1 MGVDPYSLQFDEAI
15 AFFREKL
22 SIATETWTDLWR
34 VAHSKAFT
42 VAGAMDEALLA
53 DLRAAVDKAIADGIT
68 LQTFRKE
75 FDSIVQQYG
84 WQYKGGRDWRSRV
97 IYDTNL
103 RTAYMAGRWQQLM
116 EGGFPYLQYHHAP
129 WVKEPR
135 PMHLHWDGLIL
146 RADDP
151 WWDTHYPP
159 NGWGCQCWVTGVS
172 MGLLR
177 SLGKSR
183 ADITPDDGTYEW
195 IDKSTGEIHEIPR
208 GIDPGW
214 DYNVGKAWLEG
225 RAA

>member
-1 MGVDPYSLQFDEAI
+1 MPVDPYSLPFDEAI

-22 SIATETWTDLWR
+22 NIATETWTDLWR
-34 VAHSKAFT
+34 YAHSKAFT
-42 VAGAMDEALLA
+42 VAGAMDEDLLA
-53 DLRAAVDKAIADGIT
+53 DLRSAVDKAIADGIT

-75 FDSIVQQYG
+75 FDQIVQEYG

-103 RTAYMAGRWQQLM
+103 RTAYMAGRWKGLV
-116 EGGFPYLQYHHAP
+116 EGQFPYLQYHHAP

-146 RADDP
+146 RFDDP

-159 NGWGCQCWVTGVS
+159 NGWGCQCWVSGVS
-172 MGLLR
+172 RGDLR
-177 SLGKSR
+177 ALGRSGP
-183 ADITPDDGTYEW
+183 DPTPDDGTYEW
-195 IDKSTGEIHEIPR
+195 IDKATGEIHNVPR

-214 DYNVGKAWLEG
+214 DYNVGKAWMEG
-225 RAA
+225 